1 MPVENRHLTPIWLFI
16 ALEAVLFGSLFSG
29 YVLLR
34 AGSTAWPGPVGAFPW
49 LETLLLVGASAAF
62 GSKRSQLVVSNALG
76 LTFVVIKVI
85 GDTALISKGI
95 TPSTDLRWACWFT
108 LAGVV
113 AAHVLGGAIFTGW
126 LAGPSF
132 KMAAEDRDRWLA
144 RIDAARRYW
153 LFLDLVWLF
162 IVAGFYF

>member
-1 MPVENRHLTPIWLFI
+1 MWLFI
-16 ALEAVLFGSLFSG
+16 ASEAILFGSLFSW
-29 YVLLR
+29 YVMLR

-76 LTFVVIKVI
+76 LTFVVIKVL
-85 GDTALISKGI
+85 GDAALVGKGI
-95 TPSTDLRWACWFT
+95 TPATGLMWACWFALT
-108 LAGVV
+108 AVL

-126 LAGPSF
+126 LAGPAFRMSG
-132 KMAAEDRDRWLA
+132 AGSGEPGPDRERWLA
-144 RIDAARRYW
+144 RIDATRRYW
-153 LFLDLVWLF
+153 LFVDLVWLF

>member
-1 MPVENRHLTPIWLFI
+1 LYNLRVRLFI
-16 ALEAVLFGSLFSG
+16 AFEAMLFGSLFSG
-29 YVLLR
+29 YVMLR
-34 AGSTAWPGPVGAFPW
+34 AGLTAWPGPVGAFPW

-62 GSKRSQLVVSNALG
+62 ASKRSQLVVSNALG

-85 GDTALISKGI
+85 GDAALISKGI

-108 LAGVV
+108 LTGVH
-113 AAHVLGGAIFTGW
+113 AAHVLAGATFTGW

-144 RIDAARRYW
+144 RIDATRRYW

>member
-1 MPVENRHLTPIWLFI
+1 MWLFI
-16 ALEAVLFGSLFSG
+16 ASEAVLFGSLFFV
-29 YVLLR
+29 YVMLR
-34 AGSTAWPGPVGAFPW
+34 AGSTAWPGPAGAFPW
-49 LETLLLVGASAAF
+49 LETLLLIGASAAF
-62 GSKRSQLVVSNALG
+62 GPKRSQLVVSNALG

-85 GDTALISKGI
+85 GDAALISNGI

-108 LAGVV
+108 LTGVL

-132 KMAAEDRDRWLA
+132 KLAAEDRGRWLA
-144 RIDAARRYW
+144 RIDATRRYW

-162 IVAGFYF
+162 IVAGFYFV

>member
-1 MPVENRHLTPIWLFI
+1 MWLFI
-16 ALEAVLFGSLFSG
+16 ASEAVLFGSLVAG
-29 YVLLR
+29 YVMLR

-85 GDTALISKGI
+85 GDAALISKGI

-108 LAGVV
+108 LTGVH

-132 KMAAEDRDRWLA
+132 KTAAEDRDRWLA
-144 RIDAARRYW
+144 RIDATFRYW
-153 LFLDLVWLF
+153 LFLDLVWLL
-162 IVAGFYF
+162 IVSGFYFV

>member
-1 MPVENRHLTPIWLFI
+1 MRLFI
-16 ALEAVLFGSLFSG
+16 AAEAMLFGSLFSG
-29 YVLLR
+29 YVMLR
-34 AGSTAWPGPVGAFPW
+34 AGSTAWPGSVGAFPW
-49 LETLLLVGASAAF
+49 LGTLLLVGASAAV

-85 GDTALISKGI
+85 GDAALISKGI

-108 LAGVV
+108 LTGVHT
-113 AAHVLGGAIFTGW
+113 AHVFAGATFTGW

-144 RIDAARRYW
+144 RVDATRRYW

>member
-1 MPVENRHLTPIWLFI
+1 MWLFI
-16 ALEAVLFGSLFSG
+16 ASEAMLFGSLFAG
-29 YVLLR
+29 YVMLR

-62 GSKRSQLVVSNALG
+62 GSKRSQLVLSNALG

-85 GDTALISKGI
+85 GDAYLIGKGI
-95 TPSTDLRWACWFT
+95 TPSTNLMWAFWFT
-108 LAGVV
+108 LTGVH

-144 RIDAARRYW
+144 RIDATFRYW

-162 IVAGFYF
+162 IVAGFYFV

>member
-1 MPVENRHLTPIWLFI
+1 MWLFI
-16 ALEAVLFGSLFSG
+16 ASEAVLFGSLFFI
-29 YVLLR
+29 YVMLR

-49 LETLLLVGASAAF
+49 LETALLVGASAAF
-62 GSKRSQLVVSNALG
+62 GAKRSQLVLSNALG
-76 LTFVVIKVI
+76 LTFVVIKAI
-85 GDTALISKGI
+85 GDAAMISKGI
-95 TPSTDLRWACWFT
+95 TPSTDPRWACWFALT
-108 LAGVV
+108 GVL

-132 KMAAEDRDRWLA
+132 KMAAADRDRWLA
-144 RIDAARRYW
+144 RIDATRRYW